1 MATLIGIGIVTG
13 LGLGSM
19 YALISAGYT
28 LILASSGVFNFAQ
41 GSIVMAGA
49 LGAYGLSYEA
59 SLPFPLT
66 CLAVIAGGAVAGVI
80 SELLAVHAVARSGH
94 AGNLTEG
101 TLVTTLGLGL
111 AMNSAVALTF
121 GLDTRPVPSYVS
133 DSPIKLLGVP
143 IRPVYLVMMGAVIVF
158 AVVMETVLH
167 RTRTGVVLRATVEDA
182 EGASLN
188 GISILKVVLRSFAV
202 AGAIA
207 ALAGALVVPVT
218 SASPFLADQIA
229 LLGFA
234 GMAIGGYGSFSGAL
248 VGGMVVGLLTGLL
261 PIWVDPHLS
270 SVIVYLVMVGFLL
283 LRPRGLFGSAGM
295 FGAARLR
302 DV

>member
-1 MATLIGIGIVTG
+1 MGSLIGIGIVTG

-49 LGAYGLSYEA
+49 LGAYGLSDEA
-59 SLPFPLT
+59 HLPFPVT
-66 CLAVIAGGAVAGVI
+66 CVAVVAGGAVAGVI
-80 SELLAVHAVARSGH
+80 SELLAVHPVARGAH
-94 AGNLTEG
+94 GNNLTEG

-133 DSPIKLLGVP
+133 DSPITLLGVP

-158 AVVMETVLH
+158 AVVMEVVLH
-167 RTRTGVVLRATVEDA
+167 RTRTGVVLRATVEDS

-188 GISILKVVLRSFAV
+188 GISILRVVLRSFAV

-234 GMAIGGYGSFSGAL
+234 GMAIGGYGSFTGAL

-270 SVIVYLVMVGFLL
+270 KVLVYLVMVGFLL

>member
-1 MATLIGIGIVTG
+1 MGTLIGIGIVTG

-49 LGAYGLSYEA
+49 LGAYGLSNEA
-59 SLPFPLT
+59 GWPFPLT
-66 CLAVIAGGAVAGVI
+66 CIAVVLGGAVAGVV
-80 SELLAVHAVARSGH
+80 SELLAVHPVARSPH
-94 AGNLTEG
+94 ASNLTEG

-121 GLDTRPVPSYVS
+121 GLDTRPTPSYVS
-133 DSPIKLLGVP
+133 DSPITVAGIP

-188 GISILKVVLRSFAV
+188 GIGILKVVLRSFAV

-207 ALAGALVVPVT
+207 ALAGALIVPVT
-218 SASPFLADQIA
+218 SASPFLADQVA

-261 PIWVDPHLS
+261 PIWLDPHLS
-270 SVIVYLVMVGFLL
+270 SVMVYLVMVGFLL
-283 LRPRGLFGSAGM
+283 VRPRGLFGSAGM